1 MTAARSDK
9 DLRLRLELT
18 SVPDSVGLVRS
29 VIRTVA
35 CAADL
40 DPALVDDMHSAV
52 SEACNNVVLHAYD
65 ATPGPLILSLAVQGD
80 SVELVVRDQGSGIR
94 PGAGRNRGLGMGVT
108 LINSLADRAEFE
120 SSEFGTEV
128 RMRFRRPS
136 CVPEPL
142 ERFSLAHWALTDPR
156 SALTDQQSSSAL
168 QARSN

>member
-1 MTAARSDK
+1 VNDADGPIVALLLRSRPQTLTIVRGMLSGLAELLEMDPELLD
-9 DLRLRLELT
+9 DLKT
-18 SVPDSVGLVRS
+18 S
-29 VIRTVA
+29 
-35 CAADL
+35 
-40 DPALVDDMHSAV
+40 V

-128 RMRFRRPS
+128 RMRFRRPA

-142 ERFSLAHWALTDPR
+142 ERFSLARWALTDPR

>member
-1 MTAARSDK
+1 MTPVRSDK

-29 VIRTVA
+29 LIRTVA

-40 DPALVDDMHSAV
+40 DPALVDDMRTAV

-65 ATPGPLILSLAVQGD
+65 ATPGPLIFSLVVRGD
-80 SVELVVRDQGSGIR
+80 SIELVVRDQGCGIR
-94 PGAGRNRGLGMGVT
+94 PGMGRNRGLGMGVT
-108 LINSLADRAEFE
+108 LINAMADRAEFE
-120 SSEFGTEV
+120 SSELGTEV
-128 RMRFRRPS
+128 RMRFRRPA

-142 ERFSLAHWALTDPR
+142 ERFRLALW
-156 SALTDQQSSSAL
+156 ALTDQQSSGAL

>member
-1 MTAARSDK
+1 MTAVRSDK

-40 DPALVDDMHSAV
+40 DPALVDDMRTAV

-65 ATPGPLILSLAVQGD
+65 ATPGPLIFSLSVQGD
-80 SVELVVRDQGSGIR
+80 AIELVVRDQGRGIR
-94 PGAGRNRGLGMGVT
+94 PGAGRNRGLGMGMT
-108 LINSLADRAEFE
+108 LINSLADRAQFE
-120 SSEFGTEV
+120 SSGLGTEV
-128 RMRFRRPS
+128 RMRFKRS
-136 CVPEPL
+136 ACVPEPL
-142 ERFSLAHWALTDPR
+142 ERFSLALWELTDPR
-156 SALTDQQSSSAL
+156 SSSAL